1 MSSESRRTRS
11 HKNESLRIKHKEAH
25 LSLCSLRW
33 QRGRETRS
41 FQLIF
46 IPCLTDMNDLY
57 VINCH
62 NEPQTDIMFR
72 RQKLV
77 RLSGLL
83 IVTEFRWGPSA
94 SSEGTKWQRSA
105 SKRCKKN
112 YVKVRRER
120 GS

>member
-72 RQKLV
+72 RQKLTV
-77 RLSGLL
+77 CLSLL
-83 IVTEFRWGPSA
+83 NFVGGPQQV
-94 SSEGTKWQRSA
+94 QRVQNGKGVQA
-105 SKRCKKN
+105 NVVKRIM
-112 YVKVRRER
+112 
-120 GS
+120 